1 VFDMASVR
9 LALFS
14 CLFVT
19 LSLVWGPPLLVA
31 GAIADAPPRGD
42 GPSQVVVPDYGTNEV
57 ELTLEVADASGRL
70 IPARAQVIG
79 ADGHARPQGPD
90 SDLMSHSSL
99 GGYFYVAGRATLKVP
114 AGLTRVTLSRGFEY
128 SPVSLY
134 VTLQGDSTVQVTLE
148 RFAALPARGWFGGD
162 LHSHARHLPLDY
174 ELTPEQV
181 KVVAEAEGISVLHL
195 LDNDWQF
202 TGTPHALS
210 DSTTLLYCTYEHRNQ
225 TCGHVSLPG
234 LRMPV
239 STGCCLNPASPY
251 PMILDL
257 NAQVHAQ
264 GGGLTVLAHP
274 HTTDYYDLLGGWP
287 GAGLGRELPVLAAL
301 GGLDA
306 LDVASFSNNPNLDTA
321 EWFDL
326 LSAGLAVPPSAGTDA
341 VLNWYAHPPPGG
353 WRVYTRQA
361 GSGTLDYDSWL
372 AALAAGHSFITS
384 FPLVPE
390 FTVGDSGMGDSL
402 EVAGDSLI
410 APVHIETSCAIG
422 LRSVALVADGQEI
435 WSRSFAT
442 LPVTFGF
449 DTTFQLRV
457 RRPGWVLLRVDGP
470 SSHPTLAAPQAVAY
484 TNAVRILRD
493 GAPAQLPAAM
503 ERLLAE
509 VDRFEGLVTARCD
522 WPVSWQR
529 DTVLAR
535 SQRARRFYAQ
545 PFQNPPADF
554 ALLSRLAG
562 PEGMSELVW
571 QTAVDPDAG
580 DRVRYTVRIAEDS
593 TLSDSWSLQT
603 ADTTATEISL
613 ESGRWYWWS
622 VEAADLAGNVVHA
635 TPPGAR
641 FFLPSTADVPV
652 AHLDAPPQA
661 LPNPSRGAVAL
672 RGMGPDV
679 AIYDMAG
686 RRVAESG
693 HGIVSAA
700 GTLVWD
706 GNVGGRSAPAG
717 IYLARSGHS
726 QRLVRIVRL
735 R

>member
-1 VFDMASVR
+1 MASVR

-31 GAIADAPPRGD
+31 GAIADARPHGA
-42 GPSQVVVPDYGTNEV
+42 GTSQGSATGYGSNEV
-57 ELTLEVADASGRL
+57 ELRLEVANSSGQL

-79 ADGHARPQGPD
+79 ADGRAYPRGPD
-90 SDLMSHSSL
+90 PGLMSHSSV
-99 GGYFYVAGRATLKVP
+99 GGYFYVDGRATLEVP
-114 AGLTRVTLSRGFEY
+114 PGLTRVTISRGFEY

-134 VTLQGDSTVQVTLE
+134 VPLQGDSTLRVTLQ
-148 RFAALPARGWFGGD
+148 RFATLPARGWYGGD
-162 LHSHARHLPLDY
+162 LHSHARHEPLDY
-174 ELTPEQV
+174 TLTPEQV
-181 KVVAEAEGISVLHL
+181 KVVAEAEGLSVLHV
-195 LDNDWQF
+195 LDNGWQF

-210 DSTTLLYCTYEHRNQ
+210 DSTTLLYCSYEHRNQ

-234 LRMPV
+234 LRSPV
-239 STGCCLNPASPY
+239 STGCCLNPAPPY

-274 HTTDYYDLLGGWP
+274 HTTDDYDLLSAWP

-306 LDVASFSNNPNLDTA
+306 LDVASNSNNPNLDTA

-341 VLNWYAHPPPGG
+341 VLDWYAQPPPGG
-353 WRVYTRQA
+353 WRVYTREA
-361 GSGTLDYDSWL
+361 GSGTLAYDSWL
-372 AALAAGHSFITS
+372 TALAAGHSFITN

-390 FTVGDSGMGDSL
+390 FTVGESGMGDSL
-402 EVAGDSLI
+402 EVAGDSLV

-422 LRSVALVADGQEI
+422 LRSVALVADGQEV
-435 WSRSFAT
+435 WSRNF
-442 LPVTFGF
+442 VTWPARFGF

-457 RRPGWVLLRVDGP
+457 RRPGWVLLRVGGP
-470 SSHPTLAAPQAVAY
+470 SSHPALAASPAVAY
-484 TNAVRILRD
+484 TNAVRILHD
-493 GAPAQLPAAM
+493 GAPAQLPAATG
-503 ERLLAE
+503 RLLAE
-509 VDRFEGLVTARCD
+509 VDRFEGLVSSRCD
-522 WPVSWQR
+522 WPVPWQR

-535 SQRARRFYAQ
+535 IQRARRFYAQ
-545 PFQNPPADF
+545 PFQSPPAGF
-554 ALLSRLAG
+554 ALLSPPPGDSAVSSLLWT
-562 PEGMSELVW
+562 S
-571 QTAVDPDAG
+571 AVDPDVG
-580 DRVRYTVRIAEDS
+580 DRVTYTVRVAEDS
-593 TLSDSWSLQT
+593 TLSGSWT
-603 ADTTATEISL
+603 RHTVDTIVPGISL

-622 VEAADLAGNVVHA
+622 VEVADLAGNVVHS
-635 TPPGAR
+635 TPPSAR
-641 FFLPSTADVPV
+641 FFLSSSADVQV
-652 AHLDAPPQA
+652 AQLEVRPQA

-672 RGMGPDV
+672 QGMAPDV

-706 GNVGGRSAPAG
+706 GNVGGRLAPPG